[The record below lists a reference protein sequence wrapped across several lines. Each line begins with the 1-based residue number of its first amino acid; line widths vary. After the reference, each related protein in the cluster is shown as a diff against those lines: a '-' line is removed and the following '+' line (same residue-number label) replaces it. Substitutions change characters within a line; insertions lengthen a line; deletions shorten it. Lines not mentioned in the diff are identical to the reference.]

1 MDYQKCARL
10 LKQKDNILLVTHRNP
25 DGDCM
30 GSAAALCCALRR
42 AGKTAYLYPNPQV
55 IKKLRPFVEP
65 YFAPEG
71 FVAEFTVAVD
81 VATEY
86 MFANGFEGEVDLC
99 IDHHP
104 TNSLYAKQSLIR
116 AEKSSCGEVVMRV
129 VKNICGD
136 ISKTEANLLYIAL
149 TTDCGCFQYANTNA
163 ATLSAGAELIRCGAE
178 NHRISEIFFRKIS
191 RGRMKLE
198 GMIYDGMEFYRDGKL
213 CVAIISQEMMALS
226 GATDDD
232 CDDLSGITGRSETG
246 EMSVTIRETK
256 DGKSKVSVRS
266 NPGISSKNVCLVF
279 GGGGHELAAGC
290 TIDSAPQKAKEMLL
304 AVIDEVWK

>member
-1 MDYQKCARL
+1 MDYQKCAKL
-10 LKQKDNILLVTHRNP
+10 LKQKDNILLVTHKNP

-42 AGKTAYLYPNPQV
+42 AGKTAYLYPNSQV
-55 IKKLRPFVEP
+55 IKKLRPFVEEF
-65 YFAPEG
+65 YATEG
-71 FVAEFTVAVD
+71 FMPEFIVAVD
-81 VATEY
+81 VATEQ
-86 MFANGFEGEVDLC
+86 MFAKGFEGEVDLC

-104 TNSLYAKQSLIR
+104 TNSHYAKQSLVR

-129 VKNICGD
+129 VKGICGD

-163 ATLSAGAELIRCGAE
+163 STLAAGAELIRCGAE
-178 NHRISEIFFRKIS
+178 NHMISEVFFRKIS

-213 CVAIISQEMMALS
+213 CVSVITQEMMEAS

-232 CDDLSGITGRSETG
+232 CDDLAGITGRSETG

-266 NPGISSKNVCLVF
+266 NPGISSKDVCLVF
-279 GGGGHELAAGC
+279 GGGGHELASGC
-290 TIDSAPQKAKEMLL
+290 TIDSSPQKAKEMLV

>member
-1 MDYQKCARL
+1 MNYRKCTRL
-10 LKQKDNILLVTHRNP
+10 LEQADNILLITHKNP

-30 GSAAALCCALRR
+30 ASAAALCSALRR
-42 AGKTAYLYPNPQV
+42 VGKTAYLYPNSQV
-55 IKKLRPFVEP
+55 IKKLRPFVEEF
-65 YFAPEG
+65 FAPED
-71 FVAEFTVAVD
+71 FVADYNVAVD
-81 VATEY
+81 VATEQ
-86 MFANGFEGEVDLC
+86 MFAYGFEGNVDVC

-104 TNSLYAKQSLIR
+104 TNSLYAKESLVR
-116 AEKSSCGEVVMRV
+116 PEKSSCGEVVMHI
-129 VKNICGD
+129 VKLLCGNI
-136 ISKTEANLLYIAL
+136 TEQEATLLYIAI

-163 ATLSAGAELIRCGAE
+163 ATLKAASDLVRAGAR
-178 NHRISEIFFRKIS
+178 NHAVSEIFFRKIS

-213 CVAIISQEMMALS
+213 CFGIITQKMMEES

-232 CDDLSGITGRSETG
+232 CDDLAGITGRSETG

-279 GGGGHELAAGC
+279 GGGGHELASGC
-290 TIDSAPQKAKEMLL
+290 TIDCAPDKAKEMLL
-304 AVIDEVWK
+304 DVINEVWK